1 MNKLITLI
9 LAVVVAAFTWAA
21 PAASASPEPVYKL
34 DTKVKPAKPYKI
46 AVVLKNFTNPF
57 WLTHQ
62 KAAERAGK
70 DLGVSITVLAPTKPD
85 NVEEQVRI
93 LEDLISK
100 KVDAVVVAPAN
111 TQAIAAG
118 VQKLNAAKIPVVY
131 DNTRGSG
138 GDFVAYIGADNI
150 LVGRTMAEEMVKR
163 MGGKG
168 KLLVLEG
175 MPGQQT
181 ADDRLKGVK
190 EVLAKNPGIEY
201 HLPDRQ
207 VDPRRGSKRHRKHVA
222 ALARPQSHPVHWR
235 RNGPGRRGSREGC
248 RQGRQDH
255 HLQHGCQSGTGD
267 AVKAGKVNFTVSQAP
282 GDQAYWSVVAA
293 IRCSERRKGASGNSN
308 ACDHRH
314 QGERGQIR
322 GGVIFCLSPCC
333 RWREDRERFR
343 SLSAAGDIPQSVC
356 EY

>member
-1 MNKLITLI
+1 MNKLIALV
-9 LAVVVAAFTWAA
+9 LAVVVVGFLWVS
-21 PAASASPEPVYKL
+21 PAASASPEPVYKF

-62 KAAERAGK
+62 KAADQAGK

-93 LEDLISK
+93 LEDLIAK

-150 LVGRTMAEEMVKR
+150 LVGRTMAEEMVRR

-168 KLLVLEG
+168 RLLVLEG

-181 ADDRLKGVK
+181 ADDRLKVVK

-201 HLPDRQ
+201 
-207 VDPRRGSKRHRKHVA
+207 
-222 ALARPQSHPVHWR
+222 
-235 RNGPGRRGSREGC
+235 
-248 RQGRQDH
+248 
-255 HLQHGCQSGTGD
+255 
-267 AVKAGKVNFTVSQAP
+267 VSQT
-282 GDQAYWSVVAA
+282 GKWTLD
-293 IRCSERRKGASGNSN
+293 EGRKIGRAS
-308 ACDHRH
+308 C
-314 QGERGQIR
+314 
-322 GGVIFCLSPCC
+322 
-333 RWREDRERFR
+333 RER
-343 SLSAAGDIPQSVC
+343 V
-356 EY
+356 

>member
-9 LAVVVAAFTWAA
+9 LAVVLAAFTWVA
-21 PAASASPEPVYKL
+21 PAASATPEPVYKF

-62 KAAERAGK
+62 KAADQAGK

-118 VQKLNAAKIPVVY
+118 VKKLNAAKIPVVY

-150 LVGRTMAEEMVKR
+150 LVGRTMAEEMVRR
-163 MGGKG
+163 MSGKG

-190 EVLAKNPGIEY
+190 EVLAKNPGIETISQTGKWT
-201 HLPDRQ
+201 LDEGRNVTENTLQRWPDLKAILCIGGEMALGAAEAVKAAGKEGKIIISSMDVYPAQ
-207 VDPRRGSKRHRKHVA
+207 VA
-222 ALARPQSHPVHWR
+222 
-235 RNGPGRRGSREGC
+235 
-248 RQGRQDH
+248 
-255 HLQHGCQSGTGD
+255 
-267 AVKAGKVNFTVSQAP
+267 AVKAGKIDFTISQAP
-282 GDQAYWSVVAA
+282 QDQAYWSVVAA
-293 IRCSERRKGASGNSN
+293 IRSLN
-308 ACDHRH
+308 
-314 QGERGQIR
+314 GEKVPQEIR
-322 GGVIFCLSPCC
+322 TPVVIVTK
-333 RWREDRERFR
+333 ENVDKYAE
-343 SLSAAGDIPQSVC
+343 Q
-356 EY
+356 

>member
-1 MNKLITLI
+1 MNKFLTLA
-9 LAVVVAAFTWAA
+9 LAVLVVAFVTAA
-21 PAASASPEPVYKL
+21 PQFAMGQEPVYQF
-34 DTKVKPAKPYKI
+34 DIKVKPARPYKI

-62 KAAERAGK
+62 KAAEQAGK
-70 DLGVSITVLAPTKPD
+70 DLGVEITVLAPTKPD
-85 NVEEQVRI
+85 NVEEQIRS

-150 LVGRTMAEEMVKR
+150 LVGRTMAEEMAKR

-190 EVLAKNPGIEY
+190 EILAKNSGIQVISQTGKWTLDEGRNVAENT
-201 HLPDRQ
+201 LQRWPDLNAILCIGGEMALGAAEAVKAADKEGKIIISSMDVYPAQ
-207 VDPRRGSKRHRKHVA
+207 VA
-222 ALARPQSHPVHWR
+222 
-235 RNGPGRRGSREGC
+235 
-248 RQGRQDH
+248 
-255 HLQHGCQSGTGD
+255 
-267 AVKAGKVNFTVSQAP
+267 AVKAGKVHYTISQAP
-282 GDQAYWSVVAA
+282 QDQAYWSVVAA
-293 IRCSERRKGASGNSN
+293 IRALN
-308 ACDHRH
+308 
-314 QGERGQIR
+314 GEKVPKEIR
-322 GGVIFCLSPCC
+322 TPVVVVTK
-333 RWREDRERFR
+333 ENVDKYAEK
-343 SLSAAGDIPQSVC
+343 
-356 EY
+356 

>member
-1 MNKLITLI
+1 MNRLMVLTLAALMI
-9 LAVVVAAFTWAA
+9 AFTTVS
-21 PAASASPEPVYKL
+21 PAAAAGPEPVYKL

-62 KAAERAGK
+62 KAAEQAGK
-70 DLGVSITVLAPTKPD
+70 DLGVNITVLAPTKPD
-85 NVEEQVRI
+85 NVEEQIRI

-138 GDFVAYIGADNI
+138 GDFVAYIGADNV
-150 LVGRTMAEEMVKR
+150 LVGRTMAEEMAKR

-190 EVLAKNPGIEY
+190 EVLVKNPGIDSVSQTGKWTLDVGRNLTENT
-201 HLPDRQ
+201 LQRWPDLRAILCIGGEMALGAVEAVKAIGKEGKIIISSMDVYPAQ
-207 VDPRRGSKRHRKHVA
+207 VA
-222 ALARPQSHPVHWR
+222 
-235 RNGPGRRGSREGC
+235 
-248 RQGRQDH
+248 
-255 HLQHGCQSGTGD
+255 
-267 AVKAGKVNFTVSQAP
+267 AVKAGKVDFTISQAP
-282 GDQAYWSVVAA
+282 QDQAYWSVVA
-293 IRCSERRKGASGNSN
+293 
-308 ACDHRH
+308 
-314 QGERGQIR
+314 
-322 GGVIFCLSPCC
+322 VI
-333 RWREDRERFR
+333 R
-343 SLSAAGDIPQSVC
+343 SLNGEKVPQEIRTRVVVVTK
-356 EY
+356 ENVDKYGEQ

>member
-1 MNKLITLI
+1 MKKLITLS
-9 LAVVVAAFTWAA
+9 LAVVVVVFALTALAAA
-21 PAASASPEPVYKL
+21 ASPEPVYKF
-34 DTKVKPAKPYKI
+34 DTKVKAAKPYKI

-70 DLGVSITVLAPTKPD
+70 DLGVAVTVLAPTKPD

-93 LEDLISK
+93 LEDLVIK

-118 VQKLNAAKIPVVY
+118 VKKLIAAKIPVVY

-138 GDFVAYIGADNI
+138 GDFVAYIGADNT

-181 ADDRLKGVK
+181 SMDRVAGVK
-190 EVLAKNPGIEY
+190 EILAKNPGIEY
-201 HLPDRQ
+201 ISQTAKWTLDEGRNVTENTLQRWPDLKAILCVGGEMALGAAEAVKGAGKEGKVIISSMDVNAPQ
-207 VDPRRGSKRHRKHVA
+207 V
-222 ALARPQSHPVHWR
+222 
-235 RNGPGRRGSREGC
+235 
-248 RQGRQDH
+248 
-255 HLQHGCQSGTGD
+255 T
-267 AVKAGKVNFTVSQAP
+267 AVKAGRIDFTVSQAP

-293 IRCSERRKGASGNSN
+293 VRALNGEKVPQEIRTP
-308 ACDHRH
+308 
-314 QGERGQIR
+314 
-322 GGVIFCLSPCC
+322 VIIVVKDNV
-333 RWREDRERFR
+333 EKYAE
-343 SLSAAGDIPQSVC
+343 
-356 EY
+356 E

>member
-1 MNKLITLI
+1 VNKLIIFLGT
-9 LAVVVAAFTWAA
+9 VVVLAFALAA
-21 PAASASPEPVYKL
+21 PAAAAGPEPVYKL
-34 DTKVKPAKPYKI
+34 DTKVKPAKPYTI

-62 KAAERAGK
+62 KAATQAGK
-70 DLGVSITVLAPTKPD
+70 DLGVNITVLAPTKPD
-85 NVEEQVRI
+85 NVEEQIRI

-138 GDFVAYIGADNI
+138 GDFVAYIGADNV

-175 MPGQQT
+175 FPGQQT

-190 EVLAKNPGIEY
+190 EALAKNPPIEY
-201 HLPDRQ
+201 LSQTGKWTLDEGRNVTENTLQRWPDLKAILCI
-207 VDPRRGSKRHRKHVA
+207 GGEMALGA
-222 ALARPQSHPVHWR
+222 A
-235 RNGPGRRGSREGC
+235 E
-248 RQGRQDH
+248 
-255 HLQHGCQSGTGD
+255 
-267 AVKAGKVNFTVSQAP
+267 AVKAADKEGKIIISSMDVYPAQVAAVKGGKVHFTISQAP
-282 GDQAYWSVVAA
+282 QDQAYWSVVAA
-293 IRCSERRKGASGNSN
+293 IRSLN
-308 ACDHRH
+308 
-314 QGERGQIR
+314 GEKVPQEIR
-322 GGVIFCLSPCC
+322 TPVVIVTK
-333 RWREDRERFR
+333 ENVDKYAE
-343 SLSAAGDIPQSVC
+343 Q
-356 EY
+356 

>member
-1 MNKLITLI
+1 MRKVITL
-9 LAVVVAAFTWAA
+9 LVAGLVVAFVTAA
-21 PAASASPEPVYKL
+21 PPVVSGQEPVYQF

-62 KAAERAGK
+62 KAAEEAGK
-70 DLGVSITVLAPTKPD
+70 DLGVPITVLAPTKPD
-85 NVEEQVRI
+85 NVEEQIRI
-93 LEDLISK
+93 LEDLVSK
-100 KVDAVVVAPAN
+100 KVDAVVLAPAN

-118 VQKLNAAKIPVVY
+118 VQKLNAAKIPVVF

-190 EVLAKNPGIEY
+190 EVLAKNPGIQVISQTGKWTLDEGRNVTENT
-201 HLPDRQ
+201 LQRWPDLNAILCIGGEMALGAVEAVKAADKEGKVIISSMDVYPAQ
-207 VDPRRGSKRHRKHVA
+207 VA
-222 ALARPQSHPVHWR
+222 
-235 RNGPGRRGSREGC
+235 
-248 RQGRQDH
+248 
-255 HLQHGCQSGTGD
+255 
-267 AVKAGKVNFTVSQAP
+267 AVKAGKVHYTISQAP
-282 GDQAYWSVVAA
+282 QDQAYWSVVAA
-293 IRCSERRKGASGNSN
+293 IRALN
-308 ACDHRH
+308 
-314 QGERGQIR
+314 GEKVPQEIR
-322 GGVIFCLSPCC
+322 TPVVVVTK
-333 RWREDRERFR
+333 ENVDKYAEK
-343 SLSAAGDIPQSVC
+343 
-356 EY
+356 